1 MMDSSNSNGRQ
12 RRTLVEEETEFKG
25 TMTSKCPIAVMGRVD
40 GEIEAPSM
48 HVSPSGSV
56 AGTLK
61 VKELHSEGELAGEID
76 ADSVHL
82 SGRVKDGT
90 VIRAKSLEVKLN
102 RDVGKMELVFGECEL
117 SVGDE
122 PNKEAAVEAAKAS
135 EPAEAKAE
143 ATAEAAAADD
153 GDKKSDDKGNDKKKG
168 RKKSAS
174 QSPPP
179 A

>member
-1 MMDSSNSNGRQ
+1 MSVNSNGKQ

-25 TMTSKCPIAVMGRVD
+25 TMISKCPIAVMGRVD
-40 GEIEAPSM
+40 GQIEAPSM

-90 VIRAKSLEVKLN
+90 VIRARSLEVKLT
-102 RDVGKMELVFGECEL
+102 REAGKMELVFGECEL

-122 PNKEAAVEAAKAS
+122 PNKAAAVDAAKSSGDAA
-135 EPAEAKAE
+135 EAKPAEARADE
-143 ATAEAAAADD
+143 AKADD
-153 GDKKSDDKGNDKKKG
+153 GGDSDGDDGGKKKG
-168 RKKSAS
+168 RKKPAS

>member
-1 MMDSSNSNGRQ
+1 MSINNNGKQ

-25 TMTSKCPIAVMGRVD
+25 IMKSKCPIAVMGRVD

-56 AGTLK
+56 AGTVK
-61 VKELHSEGELAGEID
+61 VSELHSEGELAGEID

-82 SGRVKDGT
+82 SGRIKDGT
-90 VIRAKSLEVKLN
+90 VIRARSLEVKLN
-102 RDVGKMELVFGECEL
+102 RDAGKMQLVFGECEL

-122 PNKEAAVEAAKAS
+122 PDKAAAIEAAKS
-135 EPAEAKAE
+135 SDQPVEAKAE
-143 ATAEAAAADD
+143 ATKD
-153 GDKKSDDKGNDKKKG
+153 DDKGGDADKKK

-174 QSPPP
+174 QAPPP